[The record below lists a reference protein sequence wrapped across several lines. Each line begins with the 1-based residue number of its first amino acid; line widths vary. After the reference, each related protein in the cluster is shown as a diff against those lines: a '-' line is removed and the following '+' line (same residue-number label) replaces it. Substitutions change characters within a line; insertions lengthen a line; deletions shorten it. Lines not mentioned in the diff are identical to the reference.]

1 MINAEEM
8 YSKLFS
14 DERIIALVPEDNIF
28 NGYPDTSENFPCIG
42 YIDENQNDSELNDNK
57 PSASDC
63 FVEVH
68 IFSKKLDGYTSAAD
82 IAKVIGEVM
91 SEKLW
96 YCSQNRGNLPDPDP
110 NTEHRVLRFQK
121 SIYNN

>member
-42 YIDENQNDSELNDNK
+42 YIDENQND
-57 PSASDC
+57 
-63 FVEVH
+63 
-68 IFSKKLDGYTSAAD
+68 
-82 IAKVIGEVM
+82 
-91 SEKLW
+91 
-96 YCSQNRGNLPDPDP
+96 
-110 NTEHRVLRFQK
+110 
-121 SIYNN
+121 